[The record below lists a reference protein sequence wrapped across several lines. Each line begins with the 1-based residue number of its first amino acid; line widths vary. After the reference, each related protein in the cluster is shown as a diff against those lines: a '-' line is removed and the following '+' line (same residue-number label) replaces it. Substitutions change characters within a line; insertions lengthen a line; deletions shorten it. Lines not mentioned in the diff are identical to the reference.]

1 MGIGV
6 HLSDRDFLEALLDA
20 AEANGGDLVYLKTQ
34 IDELMGGRNPLL
46 GNFYGITAVGLD
58 QNATFGLMI
67 LSPEG
72 ANIPS
77 ADITGGA
84 VSIRRIR
91 SGVETVLVDSV
102 SPTIEDGH
110 VSYTYTFPSTHW
122 QVDDG
127 FRVTLQGVEAAYGGE
142 TYSYQTL
149 IRPGKVANTPGI
161 QENTDV
167 IRAEVGN
174 LSSNTLPAI
183 QNLLE
188 QNQLDLQDIKAL
200 AFGGSG
206 SGATYDVVVDN
217 NQHLESAVYGL
228 AALKALLD
236 AILADTGTDI
246 PALLG
251 TIDGVVDAILVDTGT
266 NLPATL
272 SAIKAKTDQLNF
284 TGSNV
289 QATVPGGVTV
299 SAGGIT
305 ANSIATD
312 AITAAKVAA
321 DTVTK
326 VQSGLATP
334 ESLRAVLGRELLSNV
349 NMELSANWLGAS
361 GATVSRSNEQAFLG
375 AYSYKVVSPGSNG
388 ALYQNFTTKKGAR
401 YYSRAWVYPTT
412 TESIQLKLYDGVT
425 WTTIRQ
431 QSCPANQWT
440 AIEGFVTS
448 TGASASGYVALYMV
462 NGGTFYVDQFSCRL
476 VDGDEAL
483 LQRALQALDTVVDS
497 PTPGSLL
504 DIMKDDTIWPWDNH
518 KHSLQAIARESEVT
532 RALLSPNL
540 VKDPTGESLS
550 NFSAGTLAH
559 ETTATRVRSGG
570 KSLAFTGIL
579 TVHTVVPLKPNTDY
593 LLEYWVHDPNSRI
606 NQTVNYFKLPSDLE
620 PAIQIPPVEHG
631 YGTNQW
637 KQARTVVNVSNISLG
652 TPTDAWFRLDLGVT
666 TSPVYIDDISLRE
679 VSGGAA
685 GRGEYWPDLKVG
697 SYTCTGSEVTIAEFT
712 DITPLE
718 LLSGVVYVTAPAAPT
733 DDLTLKVYAQF
744 TPGGTWR
751 LMDQYVSDLPTTA
764 RFTIPFKAGSFGV
777 PQSLTEGVYAFGW
790 RLTAS
795 SLSSPVHQIEYSFG
809 AKRKVR

>member
-46 GNFYGITAVGLD
+46 GNFYGMTAVGLD

-91 SGVETVLVDSV
+91 AGVETVLVDSV
-102 SPTIEDGH
+102 SPTVEDGH
-110 VSYTYTFPSTHW
+110 VSYTYAFPSTHW

-149 IRPGKVANTPGI
+149 IRPGKVANAPGI

-183 QNLLE
+183 QNLVE
-188 QNQLDLQDIKAL
+188 QNRLDLQDIKAL

-312 AITAAKVAA
+312 AIAAAKVAA
-321 DTVTK
+321 DAVTK
-326 VQSGLATP
+326 IQAGLATP
-334 ESLRAVLGRELLSNV
+334 DSLRAILGREQLV
-349 NMELSANWLGAS
+349 NIDMELAANWLGAS

-388 ALYQNFTTKKGAR
+388 ALYQNFTTKKGAQ
-401 YYSRAWVYPTT
+401 YYLKCWVYPTA
-412 TESIQLKLYDGVT
+412 TESIQLKLYDGTT
-425 WTTIRQ
+425 WTTVRQ
-431 QSCPANQWT
+431 QVCTANQWT
-440 AIEGFVTS
+440 FLGGFVTA
-448 TGASASGYVALYMV
+448 TGSSASGYLAVYMV
-462 NGGTFYVDQFSCRL
+462 NGGTYYVDQASVRI
-476 VDGDEAL
+476 VDGDGAIP
-483 LQRALQALDTVVDS
+483 QHVANVLDTPVAA
-497 PTPGSLL
+497 PTAGSLF
-504 DIMKDDTIWPWDNH
+504 DIMTDGSSVPWTRT
-518 KHSLQAIARESEVT
+518 KHSLEAIARSSEVT
-532 RALLSPNL
+532 HGLLAPNL
-540 VKDPTGESLS
+540 VYDPTCESLA
-550 NFSAGTLAH
+550 NFSAVTLLQH
-559 ETTATRVRSGG
+559 ETDVTRVRSGG
-570 KSLAFTGIL
+570 KSLAFRGKL
-579 TVHTVVPLKPNTDY
+579 TVTTVAPIKPNTTY
-593 LLEYWVHDPNSRI
+593 LLDFWVHNPNSGI
-606 NQTVNYFKLPSDLE
+606 AGAIYLTYPGVGEAVPVQLVNPVAATSTGAWAQSRTLFTT
-620 PAIQIPPVEHG
+620 PA
-631 YGTNQW
+631 
-637 KQARTVVNVSNISLG
+637 ASLA
-652 TPTDAWFRLDLGVT
+652 TPLANTITLDLGNT
-666 TSPVYIDDISLRE
+666 AATVYIDDISLRE
-679 VSGGAA
+679 VGAGA
-685 GRGEYWPDLKVG
+685 SGRGEYWPEVKTG
-697 SYTCTGSEVTIAEFT
+697 AYTCTSSLTPVAEFT
-712 DITPLE
+712 DVTPME
-718 LLSGVVYVTAPAAPT
+718 LLPGSVYFTAPVGTAS
-733 DDLTLKVYAQF
+733 DDVMIYLYAQYV
-744 TPGGTWR
+744 PGGTWR
-751 LMDQYVSDLPTTA
+751 LVSSYDNNN
-764 RFTIPFKAGSFGV
+764 GSGV
-777 PQSLTEGVYAFGW
+777 RLVVPNTPVANLGITPGVFAYGW
-790 RLTAS
+790 RLSAAS
-795 SLSSPVHQIEYSFG
+795 DADPVHQFEYSFG
-809 AKRKVR
+809 VRRKVR

>member
-102 SPTIEDGH
+102 SPTVEDGH

-305 ANSIATD
+305 ASSLATD
-312 AITAAKVAA
+312 AITASKVAA

-326 VQSGLATP
+326 IQAGLATP
-334 ESLRAVLGRELLSNV
+334 ESLRALLGRELLQNGD
-349 NMELSANWLGAS
+349 MELSATWVAS
-361 GATVSRSNEQAFLG
+361 GGTTISRSNEQALTG
-375 AYSYKVVSPGSNG
+375 TYSYKVIGTNSNSFIH
-388 ALYQNFTTKKGAR
+388 QNLAIKKGAR
-401 YYSRAWVYPTT
+401 YHGKVWVYPTT
-412 TESIQLKLYDGVT
+412 TEQMRLFLYDGTT
-425 WTTIRQ
+425 WTTLRQ
-431 QSCPANQWT
+431 VSCPANQWSML
-440 AIEGFVTS
+440 EGFHTPVNAG
-448 TGASASGYVALYMV
+448 TGYLAVAMI
-462 NGGTFYVDQFSCRL
+462 NGGTFYVDRCSLRM
-476 VDGDEAL
+476 VDDASGIPQYME
-483 LQRALQALDTVVDS
+483 TVLNTPVDS
-497 PTPGSLL
+497 PTSGSLL
-504 DIMKDDTIWPWDNH
+504 DIMKDDTSYPWDNH
-518 KHSLQAIARESEVT
+518 KHSLQAIAREMDVT

-550 NFSAGTLAH
+550 NFAAAALAH

-570 KSLAFTGIL
+570 KSLAFRGTL
-579 TVHTVVPLKPNTDY
+579 TVHTVAPLKPNTDY
-593 LLEYWVHDPNSRI
+593 LLEYWVHDPDDRI
-606 NQTVNYFKLPSDLE
+606 HYVNYFKLPSDAE
-620 PAIQIPPVEHG
+620 PAIQIPAPESG
-631 YGTNQW
+631 YSTNQW
-637 KQARTVVNVSNISLG
+637 KQVRVVITVPNISLG
-652 TPTDAWFRLDLGVT
+652 TPTEAWFRLDLGVT
-666 TSPVYIDDISLRE
+666 TGSVYIDDISLRE
-679 VSGGAA
+679 VNGGAS
-685 GRGEYWPDLKVG
+685 GRDAYYPDVRVG
-697 SYTCTGSEVTIAEFT
+697 SYVCTGSEVTVAEFT

-733 DDLTLKVYAQF
+733 DDLTVKVYAQF

-751 LMDQYVSDLPTTA
+751 LMDQYVTDYPTSA
-764 RFTIPFKAGSFGV
+764 RFIIPFKTGLFST

-795 SLSSPVHQIEYSFG
+795 SSSSPVHQIEYSFG